1 MRVLFAG
8 SPQVAVPT
16 LQALM
21 DSSHTVVGVLTQ
33 PPRPQGRKK
42 VLMPTP
48 VALAAEAAGVPV
60 ATPQDSEGILEVVQ
74 SWQPDVAFVVAY
86 GRLLTRADLDSVP
99 GGWWNLH
106 FSLLPRWRGAA
117 PVPYAI
123 AAGDATTGMSIF
135 HIEKGLDSGPVAS
148 TMRYSIAPHD
158 TTNTVLTKL
167 SELAP
172 TQVLNFLDDLERGA
186 VQVSAQSG
194 KVSFAPIPSGSV
206 GEMSW
211 KEPVAEL
218 YNRFRAWHEEPGCY
232 SFRSD
237 TDQRV
242 NLLEAWPDYERA
254 GLEPGQILLA
264 GEGVAVGTGTNAL
277 MLGRVQ
283 PAGKGAMSATDWLR
297 GLPSGVGFRA

>member
-16 LQALM
+16 LQALLK
-21 DSSHTVVGVLTQ
+21 SPHTVVGVLTQ

-42 VLMPTP
+42 VLTATP

-60 ATPQDSEGILEVVQ
+60 ATPQDSEGILEAVQ

-86 GRLLTRADLDSVP
+86 GRLLARAELESVP

-123 AAGDATTGMSIF
+123 AAGDAATGMSIF
-135 HIEKGLDSGPVAS
+135 QIGTGLDTGPVAS
-148 TMRYSIAPHD
+148 TVRYPIAPHD

-172 TQVLNFLDDLERGA
+172 TQVLDFLDDLERGA

-194 KVSFAPIPSGSV
+194 EVSFAPIPSGSV

-211 KEPVAEL
+211 KSPVAEL

-242 NLLEAWPDYERA
+242 NILEAWPDYERA
-254 GLEPGQILLA
+254 GLEPGQILRA
-264 GEGVAVGTGTNAL
+264 DEGVAVGTGTTPL